1 MTTTINTG
9 MSDQIRGLTAD
20 EMDVVTGGVIVEAIE
35 GALSVAHILADLTGG
50 ATFENWRQ
58 MGRNL

>member
-9 MSDQIRGLTAD
+9 MSDQIHELTVE
-20 EMDVVTGGVIVEAIE
+20 EMNVVTGGVIGIIV
-35 GALSVAHILADLTGG
+35 GAFSAAHVLSDLTGG
-50 ATFENWRQ
+50 ATFENWQQ